1 MDMRKRIIEN
11 DLEISVMGFECI
23 GVDLFLVGMKC
34 LYLGQEESE
43 FFSYYYPINWV
54 RITGLHK

>member
-43 FFSYYYPINWV
+43 FFSYYYPIN
-54 RITGLHK
+54 